1 MTASHEHKQV
11 PPKLSKNLQGSNRN
25 AAVEEMGVLRYMMR
39 RLVHGGVGEADPVHA
54 RRSRRSGSGAV
65 NKAFV
70 ELNPVW
76 TTKASAKRLRWGG
89 RHRSSSGSGG
99 VVDECTV

>member
-39 RLVHGGVGEADPVHA
+39 RLVHGGVGEEDPVHA

-65 NKAFV
+65 NEAV
-70 ELNPVW
+70 GELDPLRSMM
-76 TTKASAKRLRWGG
+76 ASAKRLWWGG
-89 RHRSSSGSGG
+89 RHCS
-99 VVDECTV
+99 

>member
-25 AAVEEMGVLRYMMR
+25 ATVEEMGVLRYMIR

-54 RRSRRSGSGAV
+54 RRRRSRGSGAGNEAV
-65 NKAFV
+65 G
-70 ELNPVW
+70 ELDPVW
-76 TTKASAKRLRWGG
+76 WTKVSAKRLRWGG
-89 RHRSSSGSGG
+89 
-99 VVDECTV
+99 